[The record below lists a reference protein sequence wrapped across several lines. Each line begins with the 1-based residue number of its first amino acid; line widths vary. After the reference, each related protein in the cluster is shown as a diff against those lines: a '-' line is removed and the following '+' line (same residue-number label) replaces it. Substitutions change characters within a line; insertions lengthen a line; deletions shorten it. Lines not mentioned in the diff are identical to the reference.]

1 MWIPLLGLIFGLL
14 IGSFLNVP
22 IPGAYAKYLSIAV
35 LAALDSAFGGV
46 KSVFDE
52 KFDAGIL
59 LTGFFTNTLLA
70 ALLAYLGDQ
79 LGVDLYLAAVFA
91 FGVRLFQNLAI
102 VRRELLSRWLA
113 KRKIKKAKR
122 DNHDQT

>member
-1 MWIPLLGLIFGLL
+1 MWVPILGLL
-14 IGSFLNVP
+14 IGLFIGWVLNIP
-22 IPGAYAKYLSIAV
+22 IPGIYAKYLSIAV

-46 KSVFDE
+46 RSIFDE
-52 KFDAGIL
+52 KFDAAVL
-59 LTGFFTNTLLA
+59 LSGFFANTLLA

-102 VRRELLSRWLA
+102 IRRELLSRWIA
-113 KRKIKKAKR
+113 RRQIAHVKR
-122 DNHDQT
+122 DSNE

>member
-1 MWIPLLGLIFGLL
+1 MWVPILGLL
-14 IGSFLNVP
+14 IGLFIGWVLNIP
-22 IPGAYAKYLSIAV
+22 IPGIYAKYLSIAV

-46 KSVFDE
+46 RSIFDE
-52 KFDAGIL
+52 KFDAAIL
-59 LTGFFTNTLLA
+59 LSGFFANTLLA

-102 VRRELLSRWLA
+102 IRRELLSRWIA
-113 KRKIKKAKR
+113 RRQIAHVKR
-122 DNHDQT
+122 DSNE

>member
-1 MWIPLLGLIFGLL
+1 MWIPILGLL
-14 IGSFLNVP
+14 IGLLVGSALNVP

-46 KSVFDE
+46 RSIFDE
-52 KFDAGIL
+52 RFDAAIL
-59 LTGFFTNTLLA
+59 LTGFFANALLA

-102 VRRELLSRWLA
+102 IRRELLSRWVE
-113 KRKIKKAKR
+113 KRKIARAKR
-122 DNHDQT
+122 DNHE

>member
-1 MWIPLLGLIFGLL
+1 MWVPILGLVIGLV
-14 IGSFLNVP
+14 IGSVLNGP

-46 KSVFDE
+46 KSIFDE
-52 KFDAGIL
+52 KFNAAIL
-59 LTGFFTNTLLA
+59 LTGFFTNALLA

-102 VRRELLSRWLA
+102 IRRELLSRWIDN
-113 KRKIKKAKR
+113 RKIAKAKR
-122 DNHDQT
+122 DNHD

>member
-1 MWIPLLGLIFGLL
+1 MWIPILGLL
-14 IGSFLNVP
+14 IGLIIGSALNVP

-46 KSVFDE
+46 RSIFDE
-52 KFDAGIL
+52 KFDAAIL
-59 LTGFFTNTLLA
+59 LSGFFTNALLA

-102 VRRELLSRWLA
+102 IRRELLSRWVE
-113 KRKIKKAKR
+113 KRKIARAKR
-122 DNHDQT
+122 DNHE